1 MFTVYQS
8 NDVHVLKTLLVEL
21 MARQP
26 LSGAFDKETVLV
38 QSPGMSQW
46 LKLQIAEHFG
56 IAANIDFPLPATFVW
71 NIFKDVLEDVPQRS
85 AFSKEQMTWRLLD
98 IIPGFLS
105 DSEFSALDSYLKN
118 DDRQV
123 KLYQLSARI
132 ADIFDQYLMY
142 RPHWINQWE
151 AGQLVAE
158 LDGGDQWQAMLWK
171 ALSEHTLASGAS
183 KYHRANLYDDC
194 ISKLNAGFCPNVIK
208 KLKRIFIFGISA
220 LPPRYL
226 QVLEALGQHI
236 DVHFMLFNPCQFY
249 WGDIL
254 DQKYLSRIALKQRQN
269 FYSGEQKD
277 SIKENLDAYIEG
289 SVGNSLLASWGKVG
303 RDMQRLLSDQSA
315 SEVEAF
321 VPPEDDRLLSC
332 IKRDMLSLND
342 AYQMSKAG
350 EKRCIASSDDS
361 ISLNVCHSP
370 MREVEVLHDYLLDVF
385 SNDTSIQP
393 RDVVVMVSDIDAYSP
408 YIHAVFSSQPESRR
422 IPFSI
427 SDLSSNHYHSI
438 IQAYIWLLGVHQHRF
453 TSTELLAFIQV
464 PAVMVKFGINEE
476 DLDLIS
482 HWIQQAGIRW
492 GLDESTAESFDL
504 PVMKQNTWLFG
515 LERML
520 SGYAM
525 SETLGVVDGVLPYDQ
540 IQGLNAELAGK
551 LAYLVQQ
558 LIELR
563 HQLVEEQGN
572 GFQANK
578 HQITKLSVPQWK
590 SLLERIRTNFF
601 IASDDDDQ
609 RQLQQIADAIGHWY
623 GQIEETGL
631 IHAHNQDQE
640 NATGNENQGLE
651 ITSEVILEVMSEKL
665 IQERIS
671 QRFLAGQLNFCT
683 LMPMRSVPFKVVCL
697 LGMDGNAYPR
707 QQPPLG
713 FDLMHGRFEYGDRS
727 RRDDD
732 RYLFLEAVLSAEK
745 YLYLSYTGRSIRDNS
760 EIIPSIL
767 ISELMDY
774 CSEGF
779 VLAGSEGLSEE
790 VQVDALLKHLIYE
803 HALTP
808 YNPSQFTNPD
818 EPSNQ
823 KRKSYATHWY
833 EIAQLAHSR
842 IDHGVITPLNRQ
854 TFTEGAFLDKDLPP
868 FDFSGVLD
876 LDELKQFWSSP
887 VRYFFHKRLKV
898 YLLGTGEPIEEDER
912 FSLDGLQKYQL
923 KHQLAEW
930 AIEGGVH
937 CQSPTDSHALL
948 NYYQAQGSLPNNGF
962 GELELEESQR
972 LVSQLT
978 DYLKTQTAVDKEA
991 AIEINPSVAFENQTI
1006 QLETWLANHTGDA
1019 FISYRVGQL
1028 RGKDLFSLWIN
1039 HLASCSQGVSKASSF
1054 VGLNSKKETVEH
1066 LGFLPMDSVR
1076 AEALLTELTA
1086 CWWQGMHSPLLFSV
1100 DLAQSYLNELEKPK
1114 SDEDSARQLLT
1125 ELLNQVLEEDEYFS
1139 RCWPEISDQQVD
1151 QLIALIEQVYQPMT
1165 RQLISFIEGEQ

>member
-1 MFTVYQS
+1 MFTVYHS
-8 NDVHVLKTLLVEL
+8 NDVHVLKTLVVEL

-46 LKLQIAEHFG
+46 LKLQIADHFG

-71 NIFKDVLEDVPQRS
+71 NIFKDVLDDVPQRS
-85 AFSKEQMTWRLLD
+85 AFSKDQMTWRLLE
-98 IIPGFLS
+98 IIPEHLS
-105 DSEFSALDSYLKN
+105 DALFSELDTYLKN

-151 AGQLVAE
+151 VGQFVEE
-158 LDGGDQWQAMLWK
+158 LQGEDQWQAILWR

-194 ISKLNAGFCPNVIK
+194 INRLRAGVCPKTIRQ
-208 KLKRIFIFGISA
+208 LKRIFIFGISA

-254 DQKYLSRIALKQRQN
+254 DQKYLSRMALKQRQD
-269 FYSGEQKD
+269 FYSGEQKTRLKSD
-277 SIKENLDAYIEG
+277 VESYIEG
-289 SVGNSLLASWGKVG
+289 AVGNSLLASWGKVG

-321 VPPEDDRLLSC
+321 VVPENERLLSY
-332 IKRDMLSLND
+332 IKRDMLTLND
-342 AYQMSKAG
+342 AYGMAKA
-350 EKRCIASSDDS
+350 EKKRCISVEDDS

-385 SNDTSIQP
+385 SKDASIQP

-408 YIHAVFSSQPESRR
+408 YIHAVFSSQPENQR

-453 TSTELLAFIQV
+453 TSTELLSFIQV
-464 PAVMVKFGINEE
+464 PAVMAKFGFAED
-476 DLDLIS
+476 DLDLIT

-492 GLDESTAESFDL
+492 GLDEFTAMSFDL
-504 PVMKQNTWLFG
+504 ASMKQNTWLFG

-525 SETLGVVDGVLPYDQ
+525 SDELGVTDGVLPYDQ

-563 HQLVEEQGN
+563 HQLIDEQAGD
-572 GFQANK
+572 QSIHAQDK
-578 HQITKLSVPQWK
+578 ITRLSVPQWRH
-590 SLLERIRTNFF
+590 LLEDIRINFF
-601 IASDDDDQ
+601 KANDEDDQ
-609 RQLQQIADAIGHWY
+609 RQLQQIAGVIGHWY
-623 GQIEETGL
+623 GQIEEAGL
-631 IHAHNQDQE
+631 LDVQSNQQGHA
-640 NATGNENQGLE
+640 LE
-651 ITSEVILEVMSEKL
+651 LTSEVILEVMSEKL

-745 YLYLSYTGRSIRDNS
+745 YLYLSYTGRSIRDNA

-779 VLAGSEGLSEE
+779 VMMGSEDADEDQ
-790 VQVDALLKHLIYE
+790 QVATLLAHLTHE
-803 HALTP
+803 HSLTP
-808 YNPSQFTNPD
+808 YSPAQFTNAERLNDTKPL
-818 EPSNQ
+818 
-823 KRKSYATHWY
+823 SYARQWLD
-833 EIAQLAHSR
+833 IAKLTQHGSFSHSLAKTSLEPVSW
-842 IDHGVITPLNRQ
+842 DT
-854 TFTEGAFLDKDLPP
+854 TFLDAALPS

-876 LDELKQFWSSP
+876 LNELKQFWSSP

-898 YLLGTGEPIEEDER
+898 YLLGTGDPIEEDEC
-912 FSLDGLQKYQL
+912 FSLNGLQKYQL
-923 KHQLAEW
+923 KDQLAEW
-930 AIEGGVH
+930 SLED
-937 CQSPTDSHALL
+937 QSFDVSDVQTVLKH
-948 NYYQAQGSLPNNGF
+948 YQAEGSLPTLGF
-962 GELELEESQR
+962 GELELEDSYG

-978 DYLKTQTAVDKEA
+978 EYLKTLPKVDKERA
-991 AIEINPSVAFENQTI
+991 VEVSLSVVVDHNTI
-1006 QLETWLANHTGDA
+1006 QLESWLANYTGDS
-1019 FISYRVGQL
+1019 FLSYRVGKL
-1028 RGKDLFSLWIN
+1028 RSKDLFLLWIN
-1039 HLASCSQGVSKASSF
+1039 HLAACSQGVSKSSGF
-1054 VGLNSKKETVEH
+1054 VGLDAKKKQIEH
-1066 LGFLPMDSVR
+1066 FGFLPVDSDQ
-1076 AEALLTELTA
+1076 AKALLTDLTE
-1086 CWWQGMHSPLLFSV
+1086 CWWQGMHAPLLFNV
-1100 DLAQSYLNELEKPK
+1100 EVAQSYLNELDKPK
-1114 SDEDSARQLLT
+1114 SDEQIAKQMLEDLVTQA
-1125 ELLNQVLEEDEYFS
+1125 LEEDEYMG
-1139 RCWPEISDQQVD
+1139 RCWSEISDEYID
-1151 QLIALIEQVYQPMT
+1151 ELIRLIERVYQPMHS
-1165 RQLISFIEGEQ
+1165 RLVSFNEGDE